1 MALRASIRRRTP
13 AGQAADALRGE
24 RMGVVSDSPVIGKL
38 MIMRLRKSPLNLK
51 VNEFS
56 LY

>member
-1 MALRASIRRRTP
+1 MHFTIPGTP